1 MCQTRRHTRRQ
12 MPRLKSSFARSSAVL
27 LAMLLAAAC
36 KTGTSTASTPRCT
49 DADAGTLRVTNQ
61 SGRMVEIHVW
71 RATSPRM
78 FVGNASP
85 GMTTF
90 RVEGPSDLAVRYTA
104 LDPTRGTT
112 YATVSWLR
120 PHARG
125 GSSQVLLD
133 LTCVSTR

>member
-1 MCQTRRHTRRQ
+1 MRRFTRHSSFTRTVVALATLPLLLGAACQRQTR
-12 MPRLKSSFARSSAVL
+12 P
-27 LAMLLAAAC
+27 
-36 KTGTSTASTPRCT
+36 STADTPRCT

-61 SGRMVEIHVW
+61 SGRMIEIHTW
-71 RATSPRM
+71 RTTGQRM

-90 RVEGPSDLAVRYTA
+90 RVTGPSDLDVRYGA
-104 LDPTRGTT
+104 LDPTRGAL

-125 GSSQVLLD
+125 GSGQVLLD
-133 LTCVSTR
+133 LDCVSTR

>member
-1 MCQTRRHTRRQ
+1 MSNQS
-12 MPRLKSSFARSSAVL
+12 PRTSSIARASARLASAALL
-27 LAMLLAAAC
+27 LAGVAAC
-36 KTGTSTASTPRCT
+36 RTGTSAANTPRCT

-61 SGRMVEIHVW
+61 SGRMVEIHSW
-71 RATSPRM
+71 SATSQRV
-78 FVGNASP
+78 FVGTASP

-90 RVEGPSDLAVRYTA
+90 RVEGPSNLDVRYGA
-104 LDPTRGTT
+104 LDPTRGALF
-112 YATVSWLR
+112 ATVSWLR

>member
-1 MCQTRRHTRRQ
+1 MI
-12 MPRLKSSFARSSAVL
+12 ARSLRTSHRPPHRPSR
-27 LAMLLAAAC
+27 LAGFAIAALLAAAC
-36 KTGTSTASTPRCT
+36 RTGAPAARTPTCT

-61 SGRMVEIHVW
+61 SGRMVEIYSAS
-71 RATSPRM
+71 ATNPRM

-85 GMTTF
+85 GTTTF
-90 RVEGPSDLAVRYTA
+90 RVAGPSDLDVRYAA
-104 LDPTRGTT
+104 LDPTRGAV

-133 LTCVSTR
+133 LNCESTR